1 MLNSSLFAES
11 SLELNRHIVNLL
23 DSLSALYT
31 LTGIPLGDLDET
43 QLLKQSLEAL
53 MSNQDMERCSIFLLD
68 EHNQLTNA
76 VGLDWHDTLRNMVGS
91 ADTLPAEE
99 REKKKFNLGEGIL
112 GRVAATGVIEHCR
125 SCADDPQFKQFSS
138 TENPVQGALICVPI
152 VGEEQVLGVLNVSY
166 PVPGFFTLWHERLL
180 LLFCKMLGRLL
191 LSHRLMHQL
200 SSMVE
205 QKTQELSGANAM
217 LMDEVAQRQ
226 ETQHELAYQHRFLQ
240 SIMDG
245 ILEPIRVIGKDYR
258 ILLQNRSA
266 ETEGAK
272 HGKHGETLCYQSSHH
287 RDRPCAGEKMQCP
300 LAAVLQQNRPITVV
314 HEHFNAQGLL
324 RYVELL
330 ASPLQDKNGAVVGI
344 IESERDITERVQAEQ
359 ATQQLNETLESRVK
373 TEVAKN
379 LENERLLIQQARL
392 AAMGEM
398 VGNIAHQWRQPIN
411 ALGLLLGN
419 LKDAYD
425 YGDLNKEYLNQSVN
439 NGQQMIQKMSTTIDD
454 FRNFFK
460 PTKEKYNFGLRAAI
474 GDTLNI
480 VGPSFENHNIA
491 LIVEEGEEVA
501 VNGYPN
507 EFSQV
512 LLNVLNNAKD
522 AITDAKR
529 AGGSIKIRVGH
540 DDEKGW
546 VSVQDDGEGIPAA
559 SATKIFDPYFTTKE
573 EGTGI
578 GLYMSKMIMKHMG
591 GNIVAGNTSEGAEFV
606 LSLPG
611 GCSP

>member
-1 MLNSSLFAES
+1 MTNSSLFAES

-31 LTGIPLGDLDET
+31 LTEIPLGDLDET
-43 QLLKQSLEAL
+43 QLLKQALEAL
-53 MSNQDMERCSIFLLD
+53 MSNQDMERCSIFLLN
-68 EHNQLTNA
+68 ENNRLVNA
-76 VGLDWHDTLRNMVGS
+76 AGRDWHDTLRDIVGS
-91 ADTLPAEE
+91 ADTLPPEE
-99 REKKKFNLGEGIL
+99 REKKQFRLGEGIL

-125 SCADDPQFKQFSS
+125 SCADDPQFKQFS
-138 TENPVQGALICVPI
+138 TIENPLQGSLICAPI
-152 VGEEQVLGVLNVSY
+152 VGEEQVLGVLNVYY

-205 QKTQELSGANAM
+205 QQTRELSGANA
-217 LMDEVAQRQ
+217 LLIGEAAQGR
-226 ETQHELAYQHRFLQ
+226 ETRNELAYQHRLLQ

-266 ETEGAK
+266 ETAGTQV
-272 HGKHGETLCYQSSHH
+272 GKPGEVLCYQSAHH
-287 RDRPCAGEKMQCP
+287 RDTPCGGDKMLCP
-300 LAAVLQQNRPITVV
+300 LESVLQQNRPITVV
-314 HEHFNAQGLL
+314 HEQFNAQGSL

-330 ASPLQDKNGAVVGI
+330 ASPLLDKDGAVVGI
-344 IESERDITERVQAEQ
+344 IESERDITERMLTEQ
-359 ATQQLNETLESRVK
+359 ATQKLNETLESRVK
-373 TEVAKN
+373 MEVAKN

-419 LKDAYD
+419 IRDAYE
-425 YGDLNKEYLNQSVN
+425 YGELSKEYLGQSVD
-439 NGQQMIQKMSTTIDD
+439 NGQKLIQKMSTTIDD

-460 PTKEKYNFGLRAAI
+460 PIKEKHDFGLRAMI
-474 GDTLNI
+474 RDTLNI
-480 VGPSFENHNIA
+480 VGHSFENHNIA
-491 LIVEEGEEVA
+491 LIVEKGEEVA

-522 AITDAKR
+522 AIMDTKR
-529 AGGSIKIRVGH
+529 AGGTIKISVGR
-540 DDEKGW
+540 DGAKGW
-546 VSVQDDGEGIPAA
+546 VSVRDDAGGIPAA
-559 SATKIFDPYFTTKE
+559 ISTKIFDPYFTTKE

-591 GNIVAGNTSEGAEFV
+591 GNIVADSTSEGAEFV
-606 LSLPG
+606 LTLPSG
-611 GCSP
+611 DAP